1 MFMLRTGF
9 GWNNAQPERVIHHC
23 DKEIAMH
30 IPGNSGVLLLV
41 IAGMVLAAYA
51 ADQPKLQ
58 IESPQNG
65 AKITSPPGAGNVV
78 MIRFKT
84 DDFKI
89 VSLKDAMKDTSGTQ
103 SASAQSSTMNDTMSA
118 TNPSA
123 TPAGPALGGPTPTGG
138 AKQEDLRSTGSTS
151 DLPQSD
157 QSASSAAASHS
168 ASNTRNDRG
177 HIHVTLDNQT
187 WFWIHST
194 TDPIVIAGIPDG
206 PHTVKLELV
215 GNNHAPTGVSQT
227 VSFTVGTGSR

>member
-1 MFMLRTGF
+1 
-9 GWNNAQPERVIHHC
+9 
-23 DKEIAMH
+23 
-30 IPGNSGVLLLV
+30 VLLLV
-41 IAGMVLAAYA
+41 IAGMVLAAFA

-65 AKITSPPGAGNVV
+65 AKIASPPGAGNVV

-89 VSLKDAMKDTSGTQ
+89 VSLKDAMKDTSAAQ

-118 TNPSA
+118 TNASA
-123 TPAGPALGGPTPTGG
+123 TPAGPAPGGPAPTGG
-138 AKQEDLRSTGSTS
+138 AKQEDLRPAGSTS

-157 QSASSAAASHS
+157 QSAAAHA
-168 ASNTRNDRG
+168 AGNTRNDRG
-177 HIHVTLDNQT
+177 HIHVTLDNQN
-187 WFWIHST
+187 WFWVHST
-194 TDPIVIAGIPDG
+194 SDPIVIAGIPDG

-227 VSFTVGTGSR
+227 VSFTVGSGSR